1 MKLKFLP
8 FVLLFAA
15 VPVWAE
21 EAAEVASETKP
32 EEESEAKWTFDV
44 RELSLSYS
52 NTTVSNSRE
61 YKNSPVS
68 AYSADSQYNIVGKL
82 DTFLNRSTE
91 NGLWQNNLMMMYG
104 KLKIKPVDEP
114 AESSESADKIWLSS
128 DYNQKMWRY
137 WNADIGPFA
146 QVAFQTE
153 FTANQD
159 SPRYKVISGREGLK
173 MFEGEYIKE
182 LYGALVE
189 EYDFTYSDAKN
200 TKWAWEI
207 GARLEHPLREGVK
220 LTGTARYTDYFSY
233 SKYVPTDLCYD
244 LELTGKMEVAL
255 TDTLA
260 FAPYIS
266 YRQGKARGTDKKG
279 SNLMVGLSLKYADLF
294 NLN

>member
-1 MKLKFLP
+1 MKFKS
-8 FVLLFAA
+8 LLFVMLVAA
-15 VPVWAE
+15 CPALAQE
-21 EAAEVASETKP
+21 ESAAEPT
-32 EEESEAKWTFDV
+32 EAQWTLDV

-68 AYSADSQYNIVGKL
+68 AYSADSQYNIAGKL
-82 DTFLNRSTE
+82 DVFLNRSTN
-91 NGLWQNNLMMMYG
+91 NGLWQNNVMLNYG

-114 AESSESADKIWLSS
+114 AESSESADKIWVSS

-137 WNADIGPFA
+137 WNADIGPFVQA
-146 QVAFQTE
+146 AFQTE

-173 MFEGEYIKE
+173 MFEGEYVKE

-189 EYDFTYSDAKN
+189 EYDFTYSRNKN
-200 TKWAWEI
+200 TKWAWEV
-207 GARLEHPLREGVK
+207 GARMEAPIREGVK

-233 SKYVPTDLCYD
+233 SEYVGTDLRYD
-244 LELTGKMEVAL
+244 LELTAKMEVSL

-260 FAPYIS
+260 FAPYVS
-266 YRQGKARGTDKKG
+266 YRQGKARETSKTG
-279 SNLMVGLSLKYADLF
+279 SNLMIGLSLKYADLF